1 MEEIALV
8 RTNPS
13 VFVEVQIW
21 FMISVRLLDTGS
33 GKESREKPLTRFLK
47 TQSFPSHYPC
57 SSHNSSLSPG
67 IA

>member
-33 GKESREKPLTRFLK
+33 GKESREKPLI
-47 TQSFPSHYPC
+47 QD
-57 SSHNSSLSPG
+57 SSRHNLSLATILAQVITP
-67 IA
+67 A